1 MTDDWLTNLFQLC
14 WFQNSLL
21 LTKLKEDI
29 IELSAAKSLKIAFD
43 VKPLYDFSHTTQK
56 NKETL
61 RAGTS
66 ACSMLITQA

>member
-1 MTDDWLTNLFQLC
+1 MTDDWLTNLFQLR

-21 LTKLKEDI
+21 LTRLKEDT
-29 IELSAAKSLKIAFD
+29 IELSATKSLKITFD
-43 VKPLYDFSHTTQK
+43 VKPLYDFSHTTQ

-66 ACSMLITQA
+66 ACSMLIIQA